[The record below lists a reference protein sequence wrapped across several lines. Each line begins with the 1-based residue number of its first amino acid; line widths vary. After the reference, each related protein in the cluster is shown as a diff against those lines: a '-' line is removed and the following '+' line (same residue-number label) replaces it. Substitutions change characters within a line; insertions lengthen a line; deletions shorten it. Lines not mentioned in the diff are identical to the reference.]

1 VALPLSASAQTGSV
15 HRRKLGHTGEVVMRH
30 LVGLVFVLA
39 LGVMGCSETSGTG
52 GSGGNG
58 EQPCQSLLSEYCEG
72 SDCPTWDQAVAKA
85 EELGRPRCDGFVDA
99 YSGPCGDLK
108 YIFIGDLAGTIEYFD
123 ASGALVAAER
133 YDDIPTFCDDTSF
146 NIWYGPIP
154 DCTRDP
160 RNTWENFCKGSGY
173 EYCSSVSECGAL
185 SESEC
190 LSRYNNLQ
198 CWARWNNYVE
208 CIGEGGTC
216 DSCAADYLLEWEVCD
231 QEN

>member
-1 VALPLSASAQTGSV
+1 MTR
-15 HRRKLGHTGEVVMRH
+15 HVVRFIC
-30 LVGLVFVLA
+30 GLA
-39 LGVMGCSETSGTG
+39 LGVMPIVGCSGTTKGGEG

-58 EQPCQSLLSEYCEG
+58 EQPCQSPLSDYCEG
-72 SDCPTWDQAVAKA
+72 SDCPTWDQAVAEA
-85 EELGRPRCDGFVDA
+85 EELGRQRCPGWPLDA

-108 YIFIGDLAGTIEYFD
+108 YIFIGDLGGTIEYFD

-133 YDDIPTFCDDTSF
+133 YNDVPSYCDDTSF

-160 RNTWENFCKGSGY
+160 WNIWENFCKGSGY
-173 EYCSSVSECGAL
+173 EYCSSVSECGAV
-185 SESEC
+185 SETDC

-208 CIGEGGTC
+208 CVGEGGTC
-216 DSCAADYLLEWEVCD
+216 ESCATDYLPEWEACD
-231 QEN
+231 EAN